1 MLPAVE
7 RRRVLGAGVAVLAA
21 AAGAPLLAAC
31 TSGTSPAAPAISP
44 GPTGSPAS
52 DPRRAAADLEAAL
65 ATQAADVAHA
75 HPALRAR
82 LQPVV
87 DAHLAHVAALIGT
100 TPTATPPAAASETS
114 GQPAAVTEARALR
127 DLSKAER
134 DLGRQQALSAA
145 TAAPAD
151 ARLIASLA
159 AYASAQAVLLSGGA
173 V

>member
-1 MLPAVE
+1 MLRAVE

-21 AAGAPLLAAC
+21 TASAPLLAAC
-31 TSGTSPAAPAISP
+31 TGGANPAAPAISP
-44 GPTGSPAS
+44 SSTSPVAS
-52 DPRRAAADLEAAL
+52 NPRRTAADLEAAL

-87 DAHLAHVAALIGT
+87 DAHLAHVAALTGT
-100 TPTATPPAAASETS
+100 TPTATPTGAAPETS
-114 GQPAAVTEARALR
+114 GQPATAVSALR
-127 DLSKAER
+127 DLSNAER
-134 DLGRQQALSAA
+134 ALGTQHARSAA

-159 AYASAQAVLLSGGA
+159 AYAAAQAMLLSGGA